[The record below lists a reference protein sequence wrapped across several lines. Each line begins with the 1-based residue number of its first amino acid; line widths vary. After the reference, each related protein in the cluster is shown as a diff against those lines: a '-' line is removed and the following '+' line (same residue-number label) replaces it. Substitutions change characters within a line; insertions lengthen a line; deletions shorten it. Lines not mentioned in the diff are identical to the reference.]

1 MIKNMECF
9 GTEEEN
15 NYFSARKII
24 IADHLITYE
33 IVRYYFLSLLCV
45 IAFLLQN
52 ARTVDAQTVVTTY
65 RESTFEQRNHD
76 IRFSVI
82 DSLTLEPIEFASA
95 YLIPHGDTI
104 ITHFTI
110 SAKNGEVQ
118 FSNVMKGR
126 YWLNVEILGYNSFRQ
141 EYAINSD
148 NAVPKEIKLSECK
161 DFIDAATITGLAD
174 PIRQVKDTIIY
185 NATAFKVG
193 NDAML
198 EELLKTMP
206 GIEINNG
213 SVTVN
218 GKQVTEIT
226 VNGRTFFFGDMSV
239 ALKNLPAKIIDKI
252 KVIDRA
258 SKESESSG
266 MRTATTDER
275 VMDVVL
281 DAEFSKGA
289 FGNMNLGGGAA
300 WDKSP
305 EDEDS
310 AVKSIYLAKVFSSI
324 YGKKDQMTILADANN
339 MTVGNGYGTKAGVSW
354 STDRLEKIDANVSV
368 IGSYGRM
375 RSDNSSN
382 LSYYNVG
389 SSLDKLSKTSSKSNQ
404 GKIAAFIDVHN
415 KNSDI
420 IDFELK
426 PEFSVSKSKLGNVSS
441 GKTDYYSMSDDRSGT
456 SDDLKTNGRL
466 SFDVKK
472 LGKAGRA
479 INIYSKYD
487 LSESRDFL
495 DRISDMHYAKSDV
508 LERLKY
514 DMRYRAF
521 MVSARFAYTE
531 PIATK
536 WSLFF
541 SETFRYDFSGNKT
554 LAREKLTEIVR
565 DDLSSDSNINNYRL
579 TENLLIKYRNKISL
593 HVGASV
599 EHLKTTNSLWQVIS
613 SQRMENRFVT
623 NVSPYVHIQ
632 FHSQSQYVQ
641 FYVGADAIPISSMEV
656 FPAVVKLTPSD
667 MQTGNIFLHQPYAN
681 EFNFS
686 YTRRADKITC
696 DFTLLS
702 SIQKNPVVYANWFD
716 KSGVRNS
723 FPVNSKKPSANIYLN
738 YTIWSY
744 LDKKKQ
750 LFFQTSGTG
759 QYKLQSG
766 YQSLMELDGL
776 GDTSFDYALFLSKI
790 YGGASGEK
798 FYNGESGFKESRT
811 NIIDANAFVYALYR
825 TGALSVNLK
834 IGANYYGSRYSLV
847 KKANKDVFVLY
858 ATPAFSYEFPYGF
871 SIDTECE
878 YKIYRGYGD
887 NYDRELYD
895 WSVAVGKRFK
905 MVSIAL
911 TVNDLLNQSVN
922 FTHSASA
929 EYYQTV
935 LSRSLGRRITLT
947 LSYNFGKGSNK
958 QKRAADRF
966 ASDSEQY

>member
-1 MIKNMECF
+1 MK
-9 GTEEEN
+9 
-15 NYFSARKII
+15 
-24 IADHLITYE
+24 
-33 IVRYYFLSLLCV
+33 YYFLSLLCV

-126 YWLNVEILGYNSFRQ
+126 YRLNVEILGYNSFSR

-148 NAVPKEIKLSECK
+148 DAVPKVIKLSESK
-161 DFIDAATITGLAD
+161 GFIDAATITGLAD

-185 NATAFKVG
+185 NATAFRVG
-193 NDAML
+193 SDAML

-206 GIEINNG
+206 GIEIKDG

-218 GKQVTEIT
+218 GKPVTEIT

-305 EDEDS
+305 DSEDS
-310 AVKSIYLAKVFSSI
+310 AVKSVYLAKVFSSI

-354 STDRLEKIDANVSV
+354 STDRLKKIDANISV

-426 PEFSVSKSKLGNVSS
+426 PEFSVSKSKLGHLSS

-487 LSESRDFL
+487 LSESREFL

-514 DMRYRAF
+514 DMRYRA
-521 MVSARFAYTE
+521 V
-531 PIATK
+531 
-536 WSLFF
+536 
-541 SETFRYDFSGNKT
+541 FR
-554 LAREKLTEIVR
+554 LPA
-565 DDLSSDSNINNYRL
+565 
-579 TENLLIKYRNKISL
+579 L
-593 HVGASV
+593 HV
-599 EHLKTTNSLWQVIS
+599 HCLPRL
-613 SQRMENRFVT
+613 
-623 NVSPYVHIQ
+623 P
-632 FHSQSQYVQ
+632 
-641 FYVGADAIPISSMEV
+641 P
-656 FPAVVKLTPSD
+656 
-667 MQTGNIFLHQPYAN
+667 
-681 EFNFS
+681 
-686 YTRRADKITC
+686 
-696 DFTLLS
+696 
-702 SIQKNPVVYANWFD
+702 
-716 KSGVRNS
+716 
-723 FPVNSKKPSANIYLN
+723 
-738 YTIWSY
+738 
-744 LDKKKQ
+744 
-750 LFFQTSGTG
+750 
-759 QYKLQSG
+759 
-766 YQSLMELDGL
+766 
-776 GDTSFDYALFLSKI
+776 
-790 YGGASGEK
+790 
-798 FYNGESGFKESRT
+798 
-811 NIIDANAFVYALYR
+811 
-825 TGALSVNLK
+825 
-834 IGANYYGSRYSLV
+834 
-847 KKANKDVFVLY
+847 
-858 ATPAFSYEFPYGF
+858 
-871 SIDTECE
+871 
-878 YKIYRGYGD
+878 IYRGC
-887 NYDRELYD
+887 RL
-895 WSVAVGKRFK
+895 KRPK
-905 MVSIAL
+905 C
-911 TVNDLLNQSVN
+911 
-922 FTHSASA
+922 
-929 EYYQTV
+929 
-935 LSRSLGRRITLT
+935 
-947 LSYNFGKGSNK
+947 
-958 QKRAADRF
+958 RACPTFCCTCPKPRPESCF
-966 ASDSEQY
+966 PFWRYR